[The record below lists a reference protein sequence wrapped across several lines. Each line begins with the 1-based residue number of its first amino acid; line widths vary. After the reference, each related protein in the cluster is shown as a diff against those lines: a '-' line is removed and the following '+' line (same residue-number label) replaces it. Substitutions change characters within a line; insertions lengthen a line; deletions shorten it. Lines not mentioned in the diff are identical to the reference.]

1 MTVSNFWGFFSNN
14 HFLEGGFIFQW
25 GASFLSQGGIPWG
38 HQLWW
43 GGLKKTWDWGWGEG
57 RHIPCHPHYGKPC
70 PVNTKIHHK
79 RNHKRNIIW
88 LKTPFSK
95 NVSTKIGKY
104 FLNLLDKHFP
114 KNHHLHRFSNRNSIK
129 VNNSCTKSMKTIINN
144 HNKNIL
150 GNKPSLNT

>member
-1 MTVSNFWGFFSNN
+1 M
-14 HFLEGGFIFQW
+14 GGFLFKSGGYPM
-25 GASFLSQGGIPWG
+25 GASALMRGV
-38 HQLWW
+38 
-43 GGLKKTWDWGWGEG
+43 KKNMRLRMGEG